1 VLIVLIILGAGLM
14 SGLTIGLASLDRLS
28 LEIEAKGNEEAKK
41 QADKIFP
48 VIDKYHWMLV
58 TLLLFNAGFTE
69 CLPIFLNKILPSW
82 AAIVVSVTAVLA
94 FGEIIP
100 QSICTGPSQNKIAVA
115 MCPIVLFCMY
125 LSAPISWPIGKLL
138 DRLMGE
144 HQLQRFNND

>member
-1 VLIVLIILGAGLM
+1 M

-69 CLPIFLNKILPSW
+69 CLPIFL
-82 AAIVVSVTAVLA
+82 
-94 FGEIIP
+94 
-100 QSICTGPSQNKIAVA
+100 
-115 MCPIVLFCMY
+115 
-125 LSAPISWPIGKLL
+125 
-138 DRLMGE
+138 D
-144 HQLQRFNND
+144 